1 MFSAGIFT
9 RCAGWKLARHIA
21 SNRDAMEHRD
31 VIRFHGDE
39 ARQQH
44 RRIIMYVYATSAN
57 RAWPRSG
64 RVCVSLRKPGKT
76 ESEVRRLR
84 RRMLKA
90 KWQATN
96 SDKNFVYGVYANREP
111 RTRLRGCCATR
122 SSTKYHAVKTTIKI
136 PELAELGQAL
146 FINQAEPENRVNSLK
161 SVRCIPRRV
170 S

>member
-1 MFSAGIFT
+1 MTSSAFT
-9 RCAGWKLARHIA
+9 VTKRGNSIEGSLCTCMRRARIERGRDRAAFAFPCA
-21 SNRDAMEHRD
+21 S
-31 VIRFHGDE
+31 
-39 ARQQH
+39 
-44 RRIIMYVYATSAN
+44 S
-57 RAWPRSG
+57 
-64 RVCVSLRKPGKT
+64 GKT

-161 SVRCIPRRV
+161 RVRCIPRRV